1 MAEPA
6 SAPDPGM
13 RLYLAVYV
21 SLLLIVA
28 VEVTLTYLRLPTGT
42 LLLALL
48 TLAVVEAGLGLMY
61 FMRLRYER
69 RLFWSLIPAL
79 VFVFIMMNQ
88 IWADAHRLRSL
99 HQ

>member
-1 MAEPA
+1 MK
-6 SAPDPGM
+6 
-13 RLYLAVYV
+13 LYLAVYV
-21 SLLLIVA
+21 FLLLIVA

-48 TLAVVEAGLGLMY
+48 TLAVVDAGLGLMY
-61 FMRLRYER
+61 FMHLRYER

-88 IWADAHRLRSL
+88 IWSDAHRLRSL